1 MSIIRR
7 RFTKE
12 QKLEIVNQSM
22 AEGISIESLAEQY
35 KIHSNSIYKWRR
47 QYLKYEDASFPGN
60 RNKMMSPEEH
70 EIARLKKQLREVELE
85 KEILKKALGIFSSPD
100 RKNTLS

>member
-7 RFTKE
+7 KFTKE
-12 QKLEIVNQSM
+12 QKLEIVKQAM
-22 AEGISIESLAEQY
+22 EEGVSVEDLAHQY
-35 KIHSNSIYKWRR
+35 KIHPNSIYKWRR
-47 QYLKYEDASFPGN
+47 EYLNFEEASFPGN
-60 RNKMMSPEEH
+60 GNKLMSAEEQ

-100 RKNTLS
+100 RKNLLS

>member
-60 RNKMMSPEEH
+60 GNKMVSSLPSSLPF
-70 EIARLKKQLREVELE
+70 AVPSATPL
-85 KEILKKALGIFSSPD
+85 ALSS
-100 RKNTLS
+100 RSLFTSAMRCRI